1 MLVRSHACSLALETA
16 CVLTATCSHDG
27 GSAGSGRRARVD
39 LCSAASERVF
49 CQCLR
54 TDFFTNLV
62 HLRAPGGLLNMLCNG
77 MLYFKASLMTVMS
90 HEFEALASDLVA
102 S

>member
-16 CVLTATCSHDG
+16 CVLRSTSSHDG

-39 LCSAASERVF
+39 FCSAGSERVF

-54 TDFFTNLV
+54 TDFFTNLF
-62 HLRAPGGLLNMLCNG
+62 HSRAPGGFLSILCSDG
-77 MLYFKASLMTVMS
+77 RLYFKSSLMMVVN
-90 HEFEALASDLVA
+90 HEFEASDLVA